1 MRHGCSLGVLLVD
14 TLPGLFVGIGVSIL
28 LLIYRA
34 SAPHVAELGRQ
45 AGVRGHYTDL
55 ARHEDDVPVPGLVI
69 LRPESGL
76 YFANS
81 EHVRNEIRSAFARS
95 RPRAVVLDAETVPF
109 IDVTAITMLDQLA
122 DDRETRARPRDRR
135 RPRRDPSRPRLQRHH
150 PDVSDSPGG
159 GRLAHERGRAALKL
173 AQPSCRARSA
183 ADLDQVVRYTTT
195 GAGLAL

>member
-1 MRHGCSLGVLLVD
+1 MRHGCSLGVLLFD

-122 DDRETRARPRDRR
+122 DDLKRGGVKLVLARDIGGVRDVILRAY
-135 RPRRDPSRPRLQRHH
+135 
-150 PDVSDSPGG
+150 DSSVTIPTYPTV
-159 GRLAHERGRAALKL
+159 RAAVDSLTNVDEPL
-173 AQPSCRARSA
+173 SS
-183 ADLDQVVRYTTT
+183 
-195 GAGLAL
+195 